1 MHLVHA
7 FGSLGA
13 IIMAMPAHAIIMRVI
28 DHAPAKSSFHSRS
41 QKWVGARPYGR
52 SPNNKITN
60 QAQNLLSA
68 IIISHWHYFRHFAN
82 C

>member
-28 DHAPAKSSFHSRS
+28 DDAPACKSSTR
-41 QKWVGARPYGR
+41 VGARPYGR
-52 SPNNKITN
+52 SPNKITN

-68 IIISHWHYFRHFAN
+68 IIFSHWHYFRHFAN